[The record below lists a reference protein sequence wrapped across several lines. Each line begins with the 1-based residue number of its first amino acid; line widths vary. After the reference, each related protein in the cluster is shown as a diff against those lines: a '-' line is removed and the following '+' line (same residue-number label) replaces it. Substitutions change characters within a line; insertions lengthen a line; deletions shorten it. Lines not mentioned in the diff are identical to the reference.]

1 MKDTNEIIGLIA
13 GIFTSSA
20 LVPQLVTTI
29 KKKKAQDMSALLF
42 LVMLTGNA
50 LWTYYGIQKSDFPI
64 IATNIFSV
72 LLNTIMLFLK
82 FKYRK
87 NK

>member
-20 LVPQLVTTI
+20 LIPQLVTTI

-42 LVMLTGNA
+42 IVMLTGNA
-50 LWTYYGIQKSDFPI
+50 LWTYYGVKKDDFPI
-64 IATNIFSV
+64 IVTNIFSV
-72 LLNTIMLFLK
+72 LLNTTMLSLK
-82 FKYRK
+82 FRFK
-87 NK
+87 NNK

>member
-1 MKDTNEIIGLIA
+1 MKNSNEIIGLIA

-50 LWTYYGIQKSDFPI
+50 LWTYYGFTKSDFPI

-72 LLNTIMLFLK
+72 TLNTIMLILK
-82 FKYRK
+82 YKYRK
-87 NK
+87 NT

>member
-1 MKDTNEIIGLIA
+1 MKDINEIIGLIA

-42 LVMLTGNA
+42 IVMLTGNA
-50 LWTYYGIQKSDFPI
+50 LWTYYGIKKDDFPI
-64 IATNIFSV
+64 IATNIFSI
-72 LLNTIMLFLK
+72 LLNTIMIYLK
-82 FKYRK
+82 IRFRN